1 MADQHKTK
9 QQLQEEVEALRVRV
23 DALSKNVKQE
33 RVARKTCEALL
44 DRAADGAFTARV
56 DDAGNVVDVWPDD
69 EMPVQQTALQE
80 ILSVDPVPAHCRHV
94 VNTGQATRFL
104 VEPGTSDAPTD
115 VPDASTDATD
125 VAKREAWDVTLVPVS
140 GPEVKRLF
148 EHSSSGPSPLVAD
161 GGRSESPPANGPF
174 GDGASGNTAPEEGV
188 PGDGSSGNSSSGNGS
203 SENDPSARA
212 VPEKESTALHSVGN
226 GSAYSAEGGKGSA
239 QESTRFV
246 RGIIRTATEQAG
258 RRVLRESHALQN
270 ELVELLPD
278 AILIVGSDD
287 RILFTNS
294 AALDMVGATSEDA
307 VLGTEIWE
315 YVHPG
320 SRSLTR
326 EWKQRIRRGVPIDF
340 AEHKLAR
347 LDGTSC
353 SVETASVPIVYQ
365 GKRAALIAVRDLTG
379 RQRMAETVQ
388 RTLDLF
394 DKAFHL
400 GPSALLILRLRD
412 GMILEVSDR
421 MVEFS
426 GQDARILLGQT
437 VEDVGMH
444 LDATDTES
452 LAAELME
459 HGSIHDRELSVEL
472 PNGETSIVLLSARL
486 TEIDQSVCA
495 LVSLVDITERKKAA
509 TAVRESRTLLDK
521 IFRAS
526 PAPIAIC
533 DMQTWEYVDVN
544 EAMCG
549 LVGFPHDEIIG
560 RTPSD
565 LNLWVDPSAQE
576 ELAERL
582 EQDDAVYD
590 FEASFRTSS
599 GEIVT
604 TLASF
609 QRISVDGAE
618 CVLAVMT
625 DITQREEAKQALI
638 EAKEKAEEIAQFR
651 STVLSNMTH
660 EVRTPLTVIL
670 GFTSILSEGVTE
682 DYRRFVNLIERS
694 GRRLLL
700 TLDSLLDLAQLEAGT
715 LDPEMEIQSVPDA
728 VNGMTSSH
736 VSTVKDKGLQFAV
749 KVPDTHVFAEFDYDL
764 LGRVLNHL
772 IDNAMKF
779 TNDGGI
785 TVEVTSEGDQLAIA
799 VQDTGP
805 GIGEEFQQ
813 RIFDAFSQESEGNTR
828 SHQGSGLGLTVSKR
842 IVECMGG
849 TLRIDSSKGDGT
861 CVSILLPQVDVEG

>member
-9 QQLQEEVEALRVRV
+9 QQLLEEVEALRVRV
-23 DALSKNVKQE
+23 DALSKNVEEE

-56 DDAGNVVDVWPDD
+56 DEDGTVVDVWPDN
-69 EMPVQQTALQE
+69 EMPVQQTVLQQV
-80 ILSVDPVPAHCRHV
+80 LSVNPVPAHCRHV

-104 VEPGTSDAPTD
+104 VEPHASEHRTGTSTPSADLNRDFTHQD
-115 VPDASTDATD
+115 RS
-125 VAKREAWDVTLVPVS
+125 KREAWDVTLVPVS
-140 GPEVKRLF
+140 GAEAEEFF
-148 EHSSSGPSPLVAD
+148 ERPSADASPSVAD
-161 GGRSESPPANGPF
+161 DSGLASPTP
-174 GDGASGNTAPEEGV
+174 
-188 PGDGSSGNSSSGNGS
+188 GNG
-203 SENDPSARA
+203 
-212 VPEKESTALHSVGN
+212 TTGN
-226 GSAYSAEGGKGSA
+226 GTTRNGTSSKRPQQATPVHPSGENHSADPDSATTDIARE
-239 QESTRFV
+239 QTRFV

-278 AILIVGSDD
+278 SILIVGSDD
-287 RILFTNS
+287 RILFTNT
-294 AALDMVGATSEDA
+294 AALDMVGASTDEE
-307 VLGTEIWE
+307 VLGTEIWD

-320 SRSLTR
+320 SRSRTR
-326 EWKQRIRRGVPIDF
+326 DWKRRIRLGVPVDF

-353 SVETASVPIVYQ
+353 PVETASVPIVYRGQ
-365 GKRAALIAVRDLTG
+365 RAALIAVRDLTG
-379 RQRMAETVQ
+379 RQRMAETIQ

-426 GQDARILLGQT
+426 GKDARNLLGQT
-437 VEDVGMH
+437 IEGVGVQLH
-444 LDATDTES
+444 ATDMES
-452 LAAELME
+452 LAAELIE
-459 HGSIHDRELSVEL
+459 HGSIHDRELSVQL
-472 PNGETSIVLLSARL
+472 PTGETHVALLSARL
-486 TEIDQSVCA
+486 TEIDNSVCA
-495 LVSLVDITERKKAA
+495 LVSLVDITERKETAL
-509 TAVRESRTLLDK
+509 AVRESRTLLDK

-533 DMQTWEYVDVN
+533 DLETWKYMDVN
-544 EAMCG
+544 EAMCS
-549 LVGFPHDEIIG
+549 LVGFPHDEMIG
-560 RTPSD
+560 CTPDD
-565 LNLWVDPSAQE
+565 LNLWVDPAAPDD
-576 ELAERL
+576 LAERL
-582 EQDDAVYD
+582 DEHDAVYD
-590 FEASFRTSS
+590 FDASFRTSS
-599 GEIVT
+599 GEIVN

-609 QRISVDGAE
+609 QRISVDGTE

-651 STVLSNMTH
+651 STILSNMTH

-682 DYRRFVNLIERS
+682 DYCRFVNLIERS

-715 LDPEMEIQSVPDA
+715 LDPDMEIQSVSDA
-728 VNGMTSSH
+728 INNMTSSH
-736 VSTVKDKGLQFAV
+736 AATVKEKGLQFAV
-749 KVPDTHVFAEFDYDL
+749 KVPDTHVFAEFDYEL

-785 TVEVTSEGDQLAIA
+785 TVKVRPESDDVAIT

-805 GIGEEFQQ
+805 GIGDEFQK
-813 RIFDAFSQESEGNTR
+813 RVFDAFSQESEGSTR

-849 TLRIDSSKGDGT
+849 QLRINSTKGDGT
-861 CVSILLPQVDVEG
+861 RVSILLPQVKLEG

>member
-1 MADQHKTK
+1 MTDQHKTK

-23 DALSKNVKQE
+23 DALSKNVEQE
-33 RVARKTCEALL
+33 RVARETCEALL

-56 DDAGNVVDVWPDD
+56 DDNGSVVDVWPDD
-69 EMPVQQTALQE
+69 EMPVQQTALQH

-104 VEPGTSDAPTD
+104 VEPDASDA
-115 VPDASTDATD
+115 
-125 VAKREAWDVTLVPVS
+125 AKREAWDVTLVPVS
-140 GPEVKRLF
+140 GTEAEQFF
-148 EHSSSGPSPLVAD
+148 ERPSSRTSASVADGARSESSSASGPS
-161 GGRSESPPANGPF
+161 
-174 GDGASGNTAPEEGV
+174 GDGASGSTASGSGT
-188 PGDGSSGNSSSGNGS
+188 PGDDLPAPAVSENEATARHSAGNGS
-203 SENDPSARA
+203 S
-212 VPEKESTALHSVGN
+212 
-226 GSAYSAEGGKGSA
+226 YSAEEAKGA
-239 QESTRFV
+239 VQQSTRFV

-278 AILIVGSDD
+278 AILIVGSND

-294 AALDMVGATSEDA
+294 AALNMVGASSEDE

-326 EWKQRIRRGVPIDF
+326 EWKRRIRRGVPIDF

-353 SVETASVPIVYQ
+353 PVETASVPIVYQ
-365 GKRAALIAVRDLTG
+365 GQRAALIAVRDLTG
-379 RQRMAETVQ
+379 RQRMAETIQ

-400 GPSALLILRLRD
+400 GPSALLIMRLRD

-426 GQDARILLGQT
+426 GQDARTLLGRT
-437 VEDVGMH
+437 VEGVGVH
-444 LDATDTES
+444 LDATDMES

-459 HGSIHDRELSVEL
+459 HGSIHDRELSVRL
-472 PNGETSIVLLSARL
+472 PNGETSIALLSARL
-486 TEIDQSVCA
+486 TEIDESVCV

-533 DMQTWEYVDVN
+533 DMETWEYMDVN

-560 RTPSD
+560 HTPSD
-565 LNLWVDPSAQE
+565 LNLWVDPSAQD

-582 EQDDAVYD
+582 KEDDAVYD

-599 GEIVT
+599 GEIVN

-715 LDPEMEIQSVPDA
+715 LDPEMEIQSVSDA
-728 VNGMTSSH
+728 INGMTSSH
-736 VSTVKDKGLQFAV
+736 VATVKDKGLQFAV
-749 KVPDTHVFAEFDYDL
+749 KVPDTHVFAEFDYEL

-779 TNDGGI
+779 TNEGGI
-785 TVEVTSEGDQLAIA
+785 TVEVSPESGDVAIA

-805 GIGEEFQQ
+805 GIGEAFQE

-849 TLRIDSSKGDGT
+849 TLRIDSTKGDGT
-861 CVSILLPQVDVEG
+861 RVSILLPQVDVEG